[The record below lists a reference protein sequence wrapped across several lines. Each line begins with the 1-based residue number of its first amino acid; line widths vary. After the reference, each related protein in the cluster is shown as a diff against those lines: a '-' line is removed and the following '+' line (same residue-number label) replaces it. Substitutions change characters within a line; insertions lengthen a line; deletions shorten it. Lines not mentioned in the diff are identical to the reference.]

1 MNDDKICR
9 CIIIKNGEPNFI
21 DLDLKKNSVI
31 TDIFGTGIRNIT
43 TYGYEDLQYGYND
56 SNCQDYRI
64 YYQEQCIEGLPIAHI
79 KHSDEY
85 IYGTLLIMGVGAR
98 DLTGGD
104 LGYIYQ
110 FKTLNEDGLIKFK

>member
-1 MNDDKICR
+1 MDENNICR
-9 CIIIKNGEPNFI
+9 CIIVKNGEVNFI
-21 DLDLKKNSVI
+21 DLNLGTNHVI

-43 TYGYEDLQYGYND
+43 TYDYEDLQYGHND
-56 SNCQDYRI
+56 SNYQDYRI
-64 YYQEQCIEGLPIAHI
+64 YYKEQDREGLPIAHI
-79 KHSDEY
+79 GHSDEY

-110 FKTLNEDGLIKFK
+110 SQSLNGDGLIKFK